1 MIFASD
7 LDRTLIYSKK
17 SMALPN
23 DQSVKYRL
31 VETLDGKEI
40 SYMSE
45 EAISLLSDLNKE
57 LTFIPVTTRTI
68 EQFKRI
74 KIFQNEI
81 CPTFAVTT
89 NGASILEDG
98 KLDEEWQTKIIKD
111 VTDNCLTSYDFL
123 NEFQQIANDE
133 WVLSNKMADNIFSY
147 CILDEAKI
155 PEKELHTFGEWGKSQ
170 GWTVSRQGRKL
181 YFIPHPVNKGAALQY
196 LKEKL
201 NHPYTFAAGDSYL
214 DYSLLLQAHRS
225 FIPQH
230 GQLMSQLIEESHI
243 KPTIQKGILAS
254 EEMLQNV
261 LDYYFGSTLN
271 LNDSNLLSAVEACK
285 MWSIDSST
293 LRKRVKD
300 FPEGTIRKFGN
311 SYVVTKQ
318 GMETVFG
325 VPESNQKTSLST

>member
-17 SMALPN
+17 SMALPS

-31 VETLDGKEI
+31 VETLDDKEI

-45 EAISLLSDLNKE
+45 TAINLLTLLNE
-57 LTFIPVTTRTI
+57 EINFIPITTRTI

-74 KIFQNEI
+74 KIFQKEI
-81 CPTFAVTT
+81 CPRYAVTT
-89 NGASILEDG
+89 NGASILEHG
-98 KLDEEWQTKIIKD
+98 KLDEAWKNKITKE
-111 VTDNCLTSYDFL
+111 VTDSCLTMNDFL
-123 NEFQQIANDE
+123 NEFQQFASGE
-133 WVLSNKMADNIFSY
+133 WVKSSKAADDIFSY

-155 PEKELHTFGEWGKSQ
+155 PEKDLEAFGEWGKSQ

-181 YFIPHPVNKGAALQY
+181 YFIPAPVNKGAALHY

-201 NHPYTFAAGDSYL
+201 DNPYTFAAGDSYL
-214 DYSLLLQAHRS
+214 DYSLLVQAHRS
-225 FIPQH
+225 FIPLH
-230 GQLMSQLIEESHI
+230 GQLMSQLIEEVHI
-243 KPTIQKGILAS
+243 KPTTQKGMLAS
-254 EEMLQNV
+254 EEMLQYV
-261 LDYYFGSTLN
+261 LDYYSGSTLN
-271 LNDSNLLSAVEACK
+271 LNDSNILSAAQACLL
-285 MWSIDSST
+285 WRIDSST

-325 VPESNQKTSLST
+325 TPEGNQKTSLPT